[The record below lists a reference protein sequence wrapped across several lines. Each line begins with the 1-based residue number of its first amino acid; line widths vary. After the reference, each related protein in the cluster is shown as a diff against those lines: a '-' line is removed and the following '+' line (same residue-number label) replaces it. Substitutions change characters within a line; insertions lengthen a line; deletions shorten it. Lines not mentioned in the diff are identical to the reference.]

1 MWPPLLTRSPRH
13 CAHGLPV
20 MLDSR
25 PTVGSLFSGIGGI
38 DLGLERVGFR
48 PAWFC
53 ERDEWCQKILHKHWP
68 EVHCYGDIHDIGKDA
83 PSVDVLAGGFPCQP
97 VSVAGRQLGKDD
109 PRWLWPEFWRLIRIL
124 RPRVALLENVPGLFR
139 HGFGGIISD
148 LAASGYD
155 AEWDC
160 IPAAAVGAPHRRDRV
175 FIIAT
180 RCGGVADPAFMFG
193 NGRDNHAGI
202 DKRSK
207 EVSES
212 RNGGRPEPMANP
224 DNQRCDRGTG
234 GQQGRREQPQ
244 NGSDTMADAVRV
256 GRQGPGEPIHAG
268 RSTEEKD
275 RQAAGPVNGGIE
287 NQWPIEPAVGRVANG
302 IPRRVDRLRGLG
314 NAVVPQVAEVVGRR
328 VMEILRGN

>member
-180 RCGGVADPAFMFG
+180 RCGGVADPDRTARG
-193 NGRDNHAGI
+193 QSRRASETLLESGAVE
-202 DKRSK
+202 RS
-207 EVSES
+207 
-212 RNGGRPEPMANP
+212 RR
-224 DNQRCDRGTG
+224 RGSVLSPVADPTSG
-234 GQQGRREQPQ
+234 GQPR
-244 NGSDTMADAVRV
+244 
-256 GRQGPGEPIHAG
+256 PGEPIHTG
-268 RSTEEKD
+268 DS
-275 RQAAGPVNGGIE
+275 AASSEGETVESFNGGVSGI
-287 NQWPIEPAVGRVANG
+287 WPIEPAVGRVANG